1 MAKLLNYTLD
11 FLMFVVPI
19 LELSEVATIIP
30 PDWLP
35 WYMLTT
41 VILRRA
47 LRMLED
53 KLKRNKKNEVVK

>member
-1 MAKLLNYTLD
+1 MAKALNYILD

-19 LELSEVATIIP
+19 LELSEVTTVIP

-35 WYMLTT
+35 WYMLST

-47 LRMLED
+47 LRLLEEY
-53 KLKRNKKNEVVK
+53 LNETTKTGS